1 MLHSL
6 ACNKRNVILLKSPV
20 GSTVSMSNRWGLRG
34 VWGALPPFA
43 DPSAGRGC
51 GSSFKVNA
59 GFKSKSKV
67 IRTPMPSLEENKTK
81 ERVGEERS
89 QVVDAAV
96 VRVMK
101 ARKQL
106 SHKDLEVE
114 VLRQLQHFSPTPRLI
129 KVRASN
135 GAATA
140 RARGRHPRTRSAASR
155 TSLSGS
161 TWSG

>member
-1 MLHSL
+1 M
-6 ACNKRNVILLKSPV
+6 
-20 GSTVSMSNRWGLRG
+20 
-34 VWGALPPFA
+34 PP
-43 DPSAGRGC
+43 
-51 GSSFKVNA
+51 SSFKVNT

-67 IRTPMPSLEENKTK
+67 IRTPMPSLEEAKTK

-106 SHKDLEVE
+106 SIKDLEME

-129 KVRASN
+129 KVRCCDWGRGGPSLTAVYTRAAPHRGPG
-135 GAATA
+135 GARVLGACE
-140 RARGRHPRTRSAASR
+140 
-155 TSLSGS
+155 
-161 TWSG
+161 